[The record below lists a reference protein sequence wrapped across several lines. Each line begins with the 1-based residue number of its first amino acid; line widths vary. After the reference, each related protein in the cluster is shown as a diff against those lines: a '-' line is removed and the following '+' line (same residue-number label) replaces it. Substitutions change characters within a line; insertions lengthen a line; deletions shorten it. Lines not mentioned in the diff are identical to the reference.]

1 MSEECHHCCGEET
14 VVCFPLLVFLCGVFL
29 LSLLNGLYIGSG
41 AWSGRQSVF
50 FSQKDHWVAHI
61 DLMVRVLCHLKTL
74 NLALGSV
81 TVTVLGLPCG
91 GTEGVLFVMDKD
103 GVCVTVNQAHSFLP
117 FLGSGLDCIS
127 TCFCS

>member
-1 MSEECHHCCGEET
+1 MFSTLGFS
-14 VVCFPLLVFLCGVFL
+14 VWDFFL
-29 LSLLNGLYIGSG
+29 LSLLNHCILGVG

-81 TVTVLGLPCG
+81 TVTVTWSPLWR
-91 GTEGVLFVMDKD
+91 D
-103 GVCVTVNQAHSFLP
+103 
-117 FLGSGLDCIS
+117 
-127 TCFCS
+127 